1 MLHKYLYVGPKI
13 TSGLPAVIIRPRFG
27 QTRIEVIDYGCFFR
41 DKSNTRKATFIYT
54 YKYSILQ
61 KKKKKTKRGRFIYRY
76 TIIILLLI
84 PIEWS
89 LVIKRNQSHQREL
102 EPCTILLYRCFFF
115 LRSRD
120 FPHILHVYYVCYY
133 TCIVRVLTITRQDPF
148 SSHNILGTI

>member
-1 MLHKYLYVGPKI
+1 
-13 TSGLPAVIIRPRFG
+13 
-27 QTRIEVIDYGCFFR
+27 
-41 DKSNTRKATFIYT
+41 
-54 YKYSILQ
+54 
-61 KKKKKTKRGRFIYRY
+61 
-76 TIIILLLI
+76 LI

-148 SSHNILGTI
+148 SSHNILGTIWPWRRFYEHNTLPRVYATWFDLFIFIYFFFIPPRPSTPPGRPTTLYFPRNSGDFHSLQRNGNNL